1 MQIQINDYYLHVTQL
16 SRPSECPFGCRC
28 RTFPLVIKLWISR
41 RKKKLSGSEGDL
53 FPTQFF
59 DFFDLDLRY
68 FERYRVGVFV
78 ESGEERL
85 SLFADLRQACFLFVG
100 CNISRQGNKTQQEK
114 C

>member
-1 MQIQINDYYLHVTQL
+1 MPFWLSLSDISSSHQVVDIQTQ
-16 SRPSECPFGCRC
+16 
-28 RTFPLVIKLWISR
+28 KN
-41 RKKKLSGSEGDL
+41 LSGSEGDL

-78 ESGEERL
+78 ESGEERP